1 MSEFFYMGGYGAYI
15 WSAMGAAAILM
26 LLEPI
31 LLVFKRRSALNEV
44 KRNKRL
50 EKRRTRQKIEA
61 DRGRKNETKK

>member
-15 WSAMGAAAILM
+15 WSAMGATTILM

-31 LLVFKRRSALNEV
+31 LLTIKRRAILQEV

-50 EKRRTRQKIEA
+50 EERRTRSK
-61 DRGRKNETKK
+61 D